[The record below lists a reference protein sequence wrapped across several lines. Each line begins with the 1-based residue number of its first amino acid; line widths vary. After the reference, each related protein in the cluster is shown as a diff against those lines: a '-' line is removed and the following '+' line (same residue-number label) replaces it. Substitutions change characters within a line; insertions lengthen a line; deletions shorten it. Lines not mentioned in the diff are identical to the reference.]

1 VLVQDGIR
9 TRWNPRVVVWSIALI
24 VFLLLSATNFLLW
37 ENADH
42 LNKDLARN
50 QTRSAAEQVAL
61 RIERFMDERTNDL
74 ALLAAFW
81 STHSDSER
89 EQVFLGDATRIVERE
104 ASYEVINF
112 VDDQSIIRLV
122 APPGKRPDLMDL
134 DLKTLPGREELHQ
147 QVRESGQPLSSPLM
161 TMTTGNPGLVI
172 WFPIITRQNGA
183 TTFEGMVAGVFD
195 ISDFLEHAAV
205 ASSPAGVWV
214 KVQIE
219 GVEAYAEGGPGVQL
233 ASFQK
238 EIESQAQIAVL
249 GRTWTIYAY
258 PRAESAFDRLP
269 RNSARRLAVSIAV
282 SLLVSGLL
290 AWALFS
296 ISHLRRSR
304 QRVRESEQLY
314 RTLVENFPSGVV
326 LLFDHDLRYLLAD
339 GASLNEIGLSK
350 AALEGKTIGEA
361 LDPETAAAL
370 EPPYRAALRGE
381 HSLVEVPYAGHI
393 FRVQTVPIRNVHN
406 HILGG
411 MAVAEDI
418 TDSKRAEEEYTVLTE
433 RIREQA
439 QQVQQIIDTVPEGV
453 LLLDSQEVVLQA
465 NPVAQEYLPLLAG
478 VDVGQ
483 RVRQLGGR
491 PLGELLTSPP
501 KGLWHE
507 LMADGD
513 PPQFFE
519 MIARPIETG
528 PTPGGWVVV
537 IRDVTREREIQ
548 QRAQRQ
554 ERLAAVGQLAAG
566 IAHDFNNIMA
576 VIVLSIQIVL
586 RMGDYPPR
594 VQDRLK
600 MIATQAHRAAD
611 LIQQILDFSRQSVM
625 ERRPLDLLPFLKEQ
639 VQLFKRTLPENIVIG
654 LDYDSDAYLVNADLT
669 RIQQVVLNLAVNARD
684 AMPDGGQLSIGLHR
698 LTVEDSKDAP
708 LLDLTPGEWVQL
720 TVSDTGTG
728 ITPAVLPRIFEP
740 FFTTKAPGKGS
751 GLGLAQVYGIVRQH
765 EGHIDVQTQ
774 FGVGTTFTI
783 YLPALPAQPTESL
796 GFDVGE
802 LTQGAGEMILVVEDD
817 LATRETVIASLE
829 LLNYRVVAAP
839 NGLDAL
845 SVWEHHADSIV
856 LVLSDMVMPGM
867 GGIALFYALRERAPA
882 LKMVLMTGHP
892 LENHVDSLQELGVT
906 DWILKPPGMK
916 QLAGVIAR
924 VLGKS

>member
-1 VLVQDGIR
+1 MQAGNR
-9 TRWNPRVVVWSIALI
+9 TRRYTRGLVWSIAFI
-24 VFLLLSATNFLLW
+24 VFLLLTAANFLLW

-50 QTRSAAEQVAL
+50 QTRSAAQQVAL
-61 RIERFMDERTNDL
+61 RIESFLVERSNDL
-74 ALLAAFW
+74 ALLAAYW
-81 STHSDSER
+81 GTHSDSER
-89 EQVFLGDATRIVERE
+89 EQIFLEDATRIVERE

-122 APPGKRPDLMDL
+122 APPGKRPDLMNL
-134 DLKTLPGREELHQ
+134 DLKTLPGRAALHR
-147 QVRESGQPLSSPLM
+147 QVRESGQPLSSPIM
-161 TMTTGNPGLVI
+161 TMTTGHPGLVI
-172 WFPIITRQNGA
+172 WFPIFTHHNDP
-183 TTFEGMVAGVFD
+183 TTFEGLVAGAFD
-195 ISDFLEHAAV
+195 VSDFIQRAAV

-214 KVQIE
+214 LVNVE
-219 GVEAYAEGGPGVQL
+219 GVEAYNELGPGIQP

-238 EIESQAQIAVL
+238 DIESQAQITAL
-249 GRTWTIYAY
+249 GRTWTICAY
-258 PRAESAFDRLP
+258 PRAESTFDRLP
-269 RNSARRLAVSIAV
+269 RNSARRLAFSIVV

-290 AWALFS
+290 AWALLS
-296 ISHLRRSR
+296 NSHLRRSR
-304 QRVRESEQLY
+304 QQVRESEQLY
-314 RTLVENFPSGVV
+314 RTLVENFPNGVV

-339 GASLNEIGLSK
+339 GTSLSQIGLSK
-350 AALEGKTIGEA
+350 GLLEGKTIWEA
-361 LDPETAAAL
+361 LDPDTAAAL

-381 HSLVEVPYAGHI
+381 PGLLEVPYADHI
-393 FRVQTVPIRNVHN
+393 FRVQTVPMRNVDN

-418 TDSKRAEEEYTVLTE
+418 TDRKHAEEEYTVLTD
-433 RIREQA
+433 RIHEQA
-439 QQVQQIIDTVPEGV
+439 QQVRQIIDSVPEGV
-453 LLLDSQEVVLQA
+453 LLLDAQGMVLQA
-465 NPVAQEYLPLLAG
+465 NPMAQDYLPPLAG
-478 VDVGQ
+478 VDFGQ
-483 RVRQLGGR
+483 QVHRLGGR
-491 PLGELLTSPP
+491 PLSELLTSPP

-507 LMADGD
+507 LMIDGD

-537 IRDVTREREIQ
+537 MRDVTRERQIQ

-625 ERRPLDLLPFLKEQ
+625 ERRALDLLPFLKEQ
-639 VQLFKRTLPENIVIG
+639 VQLFRRTLPEDIQIDLN
-654 LDYDSDAYLVNADLT
+654 YDSDAYLVNADLT

-684 AMPDGGQLSIGLHR
+684 AMPQGGRLSIGLYR
-698 LTVEDSKDAP
+698 LSVESSKDAP
-708 LLDLTPGEWVQL
+708 LFDLTPGDWVRL

-728 ITPAVLPRIFEP
+728 IAPAVLPHIFEP

-751 GLGLAQVYGIVRQH
+751 GLGLAQVYGIVKQH
-765 EGHIDVQTQ
+765 EGYIDVRSQL
-774 FGVGTTFTI
+774 GEGTTFTI

-796 GFDVGE
+796 HLDIGV
-802 LTQGAGEMILVVEDD
+802 LTQGSGEMILVVEDD

-839 NGLDAL
+839 NGLEAL
-845 SVWEHHADSIV
+845 AVWEQHADSIV

-867 GGIALFYALRERAPA
+867 GGIALFHVLRERAPA

-924 VLGKS
+924 VLGKA